1 MATPSSFSK
10 AVLTW
15 ACAVLLI
22 GCTSAQLSTNYYAKT
37 CPKLFPT
44 VKKTVHAA
52 IAKETRM
59 GASLLRLFFHDC
71 FVNGCDGSNLLDDTP
86 TFTGEKNAT
95 PNRNSLRGFDV
106 VDKIKFAVEKVC
118 PGIVS
123 CADLLAIIA
132 RDAVEILGG
141 PGWDVKLGRRDAR
154 TASQA
159 AANNS
164 IPPPTSNLNALI
176 SSFQNHGLSQK
187 DLVALY
193 GAHTIGQARCTN
205 FRARIYNESNL
216 DRSFAATTKRN
227 CPRITG
233 VGDNNLAGL
242 DFQSATSFDN
252 TYFVNLM
259 RKRGLLHSDQQL
271 FNGGSTD
278 SLVRAYAKSQGTF
291 YKDFV
296 AAMINMGD
304 IKPLTGSKGEIRKKC
319 RRVN

>member
-1 MATPSSFSK
+1 MASPSSFSK
-10 AVLTW
+10 AILTL
-15 ACAVLLI
+15 ACLLLLV
-22 GCTSAQLSTNYYAKT
+22 GGTSAQLSIYYYYET
-37 CPKLFPT
+37 CPLLCPT
-44 VKKTVHAA
+44 VKSIVQAE
-52 IAKETRM
+52 IAKEARM

-86 TFTGEKNAT
+86 TFTGEKNAA
-95 PNRNSLRGFDV
+95 PNVNSLRGFDV
-106 VDKIKFAVEKVC
+106 VDKIKSAVEGVC
-118 PGIVS
+118 PGVVS

-193 GAHTIGQARCTN
+193 GAHTVGQARCTN
-205 FRARIYNESNL
+205 FRARIYNENNIDS
-216 DRSFAATTKRN
+216 SFAVTTKSN
-227 CPRITG
+227 CPSVTG

-259 RKRGLLHSDQQL
+259 KKRGLLHSDQQL

-278 SLVRAYAKSQGTF
+278 SLIRAYAQSQGTF
-291 YKDFV
+291 FQDFV

-304 IKPLTGSKGEIRKKC
+304 IKPLTGSNGEIRRNC
-319 RRVN
+319 RRIN

>member
-1 MATPSSFSK
+1 MASPSSFSK
-10 AVLTW
+10 AILTL
-15 ACAVLLI
+15 ASVVLLV
-22 GCTSAQLSTNYYAKT
+22 GGTSAQLSTDFYAKT

-44 VKKTVHAA
+44 VKKTVRAA
-52 IAKETRM
+52 IANETRV

-95 PNRNSLRGFDV
+95 PNRNSLRGFEV
-106 VDKIKFAVEKVC
+106 VDRIKSAVEKVC
-118 PGIVS
+118 PGVVS
-123 CADLLAIIA
+123 CADLVAITA
-132 RDAVEILGG
+132 RDSVGILGG
-141 PGWDVKLGRRDAR
+141 PQWDVKLGRRDAR

-164 IPPPTSNLNALI
+164 IPPPTNNLSALI
-176 SSFQNHGLSQK
+176 TSFQNQGLSLK
-187 DLVALY
+187 ELVALY
-193 GAHTIGQARCTN
+193 GGHTIGQARCTN

-216 DRSFAATTKRN
+216 DISFARTAKSN
-227 CPRITG
+227 CSRITG

-242 DFQSATSFDN
+242 DFQSATLFDN
-252 TYFVNLM
+252 SYYINLI

-278 SLVRAYAKSQGTF
+278 SFVRTYAKSQSTF
-291 YKDFV
+291 FKDFV
-296 AAMINMGD
+296 AAMIKMGN
-304 IKPLTGSKGEIRKKC
+304 IKPLTGSNGEIRKNC